1 MIKILETIN
10 EPQKNFDDLINSLY
24 NIQMDDVVITDVDIL
39 PDGVNKQIIFQIMVT
54 KLTPDTINIFYPKV
68 VDILKNNGYEPILS
82 QFSVRITY
90 IKFTHPSGFSMSW
103 SKIIPNHIINN
114 MKYGDPT
121 LEEIDKGRYSLVL
134 PKNPVTDNPDDLSN
148 MIKSKKK
155 SAQTYYKVYQKGEII
170 GHKYT
175 LSNNPQ
181 IKVEYLGGFRT
192 ELEMRSF
199 RPEIMTYFDS
209 IDDIPTTD
217 KNFPRHLGVHISE
230 ALGLKF
236 KKHGIHFTSYTK

>member
-10 EPQKNFDDLINSLY
+10 EPNENFDKLIDSLY
-24 NIQMDDVVITDVDIL
+24 NIQMDDVIITNVDIVPNGIYKL
-39 PDGVNKQIIFQIMVT
+39 IMFHLKVRR
-54 KLTPDTINIFYPKV
+54 LTPDTINIFYPKV
-68 VDILKNNGYEPILS
+68 VDMLKSKGYELILS
-82 QFSVRITY
+82 QFTVRITH
-90 IKFTHPSGFSMSW
+90 ILFTHPSGFNMDW
-103 SKIIPNHIINN
+103 TKFIPVHIINN

-134 PKNPVTDNPDDLSN
+134 PMNPVTDNPDDLSN
-148 MIKSKKK
+148 MIKSKTK
-155 SAQTYYKVYQKGEII
+155 SAQTYYKVYQKGEVV
-170 GHKYT
+170 GHKYK
-175 LSNNPQ
+175 LSDNPQ

-199 RPEIMTYFDS
+199 RPEIMTYFNS

-236 KKHGIHFTSYTK
+236 KKHGIYFTSYTE